1 MRKKIHFEIVSRYD
15 KKMEPATVA
24 VPLPKGELYSG
35 KIKSLKLKKLP
46 EGRCY
51 PAQFRATGFWE
62 DGTVRW
68 LLVHFLGD
76 LPANQETDYELC
88 LAAEM
93 QDKEETGFPM
103 IHVQR
108 GGEYTAIENGS
119 MHIELAKSGQRCIFH
134 RIVTP
139 GHTYGAD
146 EIIGPV
152 IKDQEGDEFKAE
164 IGAGGW
170 EVIEEGPV
178 RAVVRTRG
186 RHYCGEKSWFDY
198 ALMITVWAGKPWI
211 LADYQ
216 IINTEDDRSSADRR
230 EMVINNE
237 QAGLKYNIDY
247 PYEAVREM
255 KLEIR
260 PGIGGECTGEE
271 EYGIYTSGF
280 NYHVKKGNQEPISEL
295 ITADTIINTANEM
308 FPEVLFSI
316 FAADWRNRDYGVTA
330 GIQQAYQNFPKALE
344 ASGQGICIS
353 FLPELNTILKVP
365 QGVAKTTRCYL
376 YFHEVELEDRMLVDR
391 AHQFEMP
398 ALPVLAPEVYMEAS
412 VLDPYITDQ
421 YHHETERFLYRYVDS
436 RAKGL
441 GILNFGDGPEWE
453 YIKQGR
459 SGGELIWI
467 NNEYDMPH
475 NFMVMLARTG
485 DRRYYDYMKAAV
497 EHWYDVD
504 LCHYSGQ
511 PYRKGLLYTHS
522 VDHVSGQPVPSHQ
535 WVEGFLDYYHLTG
548 SPYGLEAA
556 RFIGQGLL
564 KLMELPIYHATATVE
579 PREIGW
585 AMRTFMALYRET
597 WEQKW
602 LDACEPI
609 VKVYLKWAE
618 ELGTWT
624 TPYPDN
630 YMDRVP
636 FMMHVGIV
644 GLYQYDQ
651 VCPSREIKQTMINVV
666 DDMIRYCYIPRAD
679 VFFGKQFPAVRF
691 LNLNGMVLES
701 LAIAY
706 ELTGDRAY
714 METGLGMFEWITREN
729 QPPLYDFSKYKHDD
743 YTVIYDCPS
752 GPKRCAQTLLPL
764 LHYYR
769 RAVELGYLK
778 NREQIMNS
786 GGYV

>member
-1 MRKKIHFEIVSRYD
+1 MKKIIHFEIVSRYD
-15 KKMEPATVA
+15 KKLEPATVA
-24 VPLPKGELYSG
+24 LPFQKGELTREG
-35 KIKSLKLKKLP
+35 LKLLTLESWP
-46 EGRCY
+46 EGRRY
-51 PAQFRATGFWE
+51 PAQFRVTAFWE
-62 DGTVRW
+62 DGTVKW

-76 LPANQETDYELC
+76 LPANQEADYELC
-88 LAAEM
+88 MTDERKDNGEA
-93 QDKEETGFPM
+93 GFPAV
-103 IHVQR
+103 HVKE
-108 GGEYTAIENGS
+108 GGGYTVIENGP
-119 MHIELAKSGQRCIFH
+119 MRLELAKTGQRCMFH

-139 GHTYGAD
+139 AHTYERN

-152 IKDQEGDEFKAE
+152 IKNQEGEEFKAE
-164 IGAGGW
+164 IGADGW
-170 EVIEEGPV
+170 ELIERGPV
-178 RAVVRTRG
+178 RAVARTRG
-186 RHYCGEKSWFDY
+186 RHYCGGKNWFDY
-198 ALMITVWAGKPWI
+198 TFMITVWAGKPWL

-216 IINTEDDRSSADRR
+216 IINTEDDRSASDRQG
-230 EMVINNE
+230 MDIDNE
-237 QAGLKYNIDY
+237 QAGLKYNKDY
-247 PYEAVREM
+247 PYEMVREM
-255 KLEIR
+255 RLEIR
-260 PGIGGECTGEE
+260 PGNRGGGSGGERH
-271 EYGIYTSGF
+271 GIYTSGF
-280 NYHVKKGNQEPISEL
+280 NFHVKKGGQETLSET
-295 ITADTIINTANEM
+295 ITADTIIQTANEM

-316 FAADWRNRDYGVTA
+316 FAADWRNRDYAVAA
-330 GIQQAYQNFPKALE
+330 GIHQAYQNFPKALE
-344 ASGQGICIS
+344 TSGQGICIR
-353 FLPELNTILKVP
+353 FLPELDTGLKVP
-365 QGVAKTTRCYL
+365 QGVAKTSRCYL
-376 YFHEVELEDRMLVDR
+376 YFHEVELEDRLLIDR
-391 AHQFEMP
+391 AHMFEMP
-398 ALPVLAPEVYMEAS
+398 ALPVAAPEVYMEAS
-412 VLDPYITDQ
+412 VFDPYITNR

-475 NFMVMLARTG
+475 NFTIMLARTG

-504 LCHYSGQ
+504 FCHHSNQ
-511 PYRKGLLYTHS
+511 PHRKGLLYTHS
-522 VDHVSGQPVPSHQ
+522 VDHISGQPVPSHQ

-556 RFIGQGLL
+556 RSIGQGLL
-564 KLMELPIYHATATVE
+564 DLMELPIYHAAATVE

-585 AMRTFMALYRET
+585 AMRTFMALYHET
-597 WEQKW
+597 WEQEW

-609 VKVYLKWAE
+609 VDVYIKWAK

-644 GLYQYDQ
+644 GLYQFYQ
-651 VCPSREIKQTMINVV
+651 VRPSPEIKRIIITVV

-729 QPPLYDFSKYKHDD
+729 QPPLYDFSKYKHDE
-743 YTVIYDCPS
+743 YTVIYDCPA

-769 RAVELGYLK
+769 RAMELGYLR
-778 NREQIMNS
+778 NR
-786 GGYV
+786 